1 MLSKSTN
8 RAERTCPG
16 CEKSVIEASMVTG
29 GIRRR
34 QPAEERNV
42 LRGRSHG
49 TTLGAETQML
59 DSNGIFLGSVAA
71 EPGPGDGLAR
81 APWGVRARPRRV
93 SPGDDVSV
101 TLNSLASQAGA
112 GDRPVPA
119 RRRSSWM

>member
-42 LRGRSHG
+42 LRRRSHG
-49 TTLGAETQML
+49 TTLGAETQMV
-59 DSNGIFLGSVAA
+59 DSNGIFLDLVAA
-71 EPGPGDGLAR
+71 EPVPGDGPPGRRGWR
-81 APWGVRARPRRV
+81 APARTPSRQEAMFRLH
-93 SPGDDVSV
+93 STP
-101 TLNSLASQAGA
+101 
-112 GDRPVPA
+112 
-119 RRRSSWM
+119 

>member
-42 LRGRSHG
+42 LRGRRHG

-59 DSNGIFLGSVAA
+59 DSNGIFLGCVAA
-71 EPGPGDGLAR
+71 EPGPGDGPPGRRGARPLAR
-81 APWGVRARPRRV
+81 G
-93 SPGDDVSV
+93 
-101 TLNSLASQAGA
+101 ASRQEMMF
-112 GDRPVPA
+112 RLHSTP
-119 RRRSSWM
+119 